1 MKSMIFQGLCI
12 QADIFHQLGQFEK
25 SLLVW
30 HRLKKI
36 RPRSNM
42 VGWGIAWFPNPIAV
56 VTFSKSDGDP
66 VLFRHSLPIFIQNLP
81 KRACSF
87 LIIRKATWSDEV
99 TSYLNHLQVQQSIES
114 LRNRIT
120 SSLQNCFD
128 AEDIKSLVK
137 VLLAHFTIAKNCQG
151 LSNLDIVG
159 TKIIKESFT
168 GFGAALWKCGRVHR
182 E

>member
-1 MKSMIFQGLCI
+1 M
-12 QADIFHQLGQFEK
+12 
-25 SLLVW
+25 
-30 HRLKKI
+30 
-36 RPRSNM
+36 
-42 VGWGIAWFPNPIAV
+42 
-56 VTFSKSDGDP
+56 
-66 VLFRHSLPIFIQNLP
+66 RHSLSIFIQNLP

-87 LIIRKATWSDEV
+87 LIIRKDKV
-99 TSYLNHLQVQQSIES
+99 TSYMNHLQVQQSIES

-137 VLLAHFTIAKNCQG
+137 VLLTHFTIAKNCQG
-151 LSNLDIVG
+151 LPNLDIVG
-159 TKIIKESFT
+159 TKMIKESFT

>member
-1 MKSMIFQGLCI
+1 MKSIIFQGLCI

-36 RPRSNM
+36 RPRSNL
-42 VGWGIAWFPNPIAV
+42 VSWGIAWFHNPIAG

-66 VLFRHSLPIFIQNLP
+66 VWLRYSLPNAHVHSELFRTC
-81 KRACSF
+81 RR
-87 LIIRKATWSDEV
+87 IIRKVTWSDKV
-99 TSYLNHLQVQQSIES
+99 TSYMNHLQVQQSIES

-137 VLLAHFTIAKNCQG
+137 VLLTHFTIAKNCQG
-151 LSNLDIVG
+151 WPNLDIVG
-159 TKIIKESFT
+159 IKIIKESFT
-168 GFGAALWKCGRVHR
+168 GFGAALWKCGRIHR